1 MRLGKGKVL
10 RVWVCE
16 GDDAGGGFL
25 YVKSEAVYVLLMIKK
40 ACECRAG
47 ACGQRVAV
55 NGIVDDGQ
63 WVL

>member
-1 MRLGKGKVL
+1 M
-10 RVWVCE
+10 CE

-55 NGIVDDGQ
+55 NGIVDDEQ